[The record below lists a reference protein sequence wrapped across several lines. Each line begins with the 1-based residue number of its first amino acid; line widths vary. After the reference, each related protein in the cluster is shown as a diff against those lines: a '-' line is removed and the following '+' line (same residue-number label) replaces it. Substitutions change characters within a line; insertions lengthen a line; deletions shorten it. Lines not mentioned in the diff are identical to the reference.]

1 MDKEHIVV
9 LYREFLFRMVDRDLL
24 SVHAQGDTNKFLGR
38 LAAFLIWIS
47 IGFAALA
54 MGVRRGSALGP
65 EHTLI
70 ATTMLVVSIFSVLAW
85 DSLFPDRRDVLIL
98 TPLGVSAITI
108 FAAKGAALL
117 AALGVAVAVFN
128 ALPGIAFPLAMT
140 PPEYNLL
147 EMVFSTDLYRAF
159 VGYWLTMF
167 LAGGFILFAVVCS
180 QAVASQ
186 LPRTLALGASSLL
199 QIAVFCTAVGVY
211 FLQPSL
217 GSKEQLTLAANQR
230 ALAWLPSYWFL
241 GLLQQLTGTATG
253 AAAPVLIGLAQRA
266 WMAVALAGGGA
277 AAVVLASCAAGLRKI
292 AEQPDVVPG
301 RRKRLFT
308 VSLGASPRAAI
319 VQWTARTLLRSRQH
333 RVLVTFYSGIGF
345 ATIVLFLETPV
356 VHIMSH
362 ASIAD
367 PWRDL
372 SMPLIGASFVTTICW
387 IVGVR
392 AAFVIPI
399 EARANWIFRLALTD
413 GPAEPLA
420 AARLS
425 LLAAGAG
432 PVWLAAA
439 VVFLLLWPTPQA
451 LQHLVVLALF
461 GAALAALCLRGFR
474 KIPFTCTYLP
484 GTSQLHITL
493 ALSAMLGLNSLF
505 LAATYERR
513 SLYDFKLYVEIVA
526 ALAAVTGIGWYSLRA
541 GDGRSREALTF
552 DQAPE
557 PVVMRLGLERD
568 REAV

>member
-1 MDKEHIVV
+1 MDKEQAAV

-24 SVHAQGDTNKFLGR
+24 SVHAQGDVSKFLGR

-47 IGFAALA
+47 IPFSGLAL
-54 MGVRRGSALGP
+54 GIRRGSAFGP

-98 TPLGVSAITI
+98 TPLGVSAVTV

-117 AALGVAVAVFN
+117 AALGVAVAIFN
-128 ALPGIAFPLAMT
+128 GLPGIAFPLAMT

-147 EMVFSTDLYRAF
+147 QLVFSLDLYRGF
-159 VGYWLTMF
+159 VAYWLTMF
-167 LAGGFILFAVVCS
+167 LAGGFILFATVCI
-180 QAVASQ
+180 QAATSR
-186 LPRTLALGASSLL
+186 LPRTLALRVSSLL
-199 QIAVFCTAVGVY
+199 QIAFFCTAVGVY

-217 GSKEQLTLAANQR
+217 GSTAQLTAAANQR
-230 ALAWLPSYWFL
+230 ALASLPSYWFL
-241 GLLQQLTGTATG
+241 GLLQQLNGIEPGPAR
-253 AAAPVLIGLAQRA
+253 PVLIALAHRA
-266 WMAVALAGGGA
+266 WIALAIAGGGA
-277 AAVVLASCAAGLRKI
+277 AAVVLASCAGGLRKI

-308 VSLGASPRAAI
+308 ISLGASPRAAI
-319 VQWTARTLLRSRQH
+319 VQWTIRTLIRSRQH

-362 ASIAD
+362 ASMAD

-372 SMPLIGASFVTTICW
+372 SLPLIGASFVTAICW

-399 EARANWIFRLALTD
+399 EVRANWIFRLTLTN
-413 GPAEPLA
+413 GTAEPLS

-425 LLAAGAG
+425 LIVAGVG
-432 PVWLAAA
+432 PVLLAAA
-439 VVFLLLWPTPQA
+439 VVFPWLWPLA
-451 LQHLVVLALF
+451 KAAQHLVILTVAGAL
-461 GAALAALCLRGFR
+461 LAAVCLRGFY
-474 KIPFTCTYLP
+474 KVPFACTYLP

-493 ALSAMLGLNSLF
+493 ALSAMLGLNTLF

-513 SLYDFKLYVEIVA
+513 ALYDFRLYLEIVA
-526 ALAAVTGIGWYSLRA
+526 GLAIAMGVAWFYLLRDQPLM
-541 GDGRSREALTF
+541 GLSF
-552 DQAPE
+552 DQAAE
-557 PVVMRLGLERD
+557 PAVMTLGLERD
-568 REAV
+568 REPV